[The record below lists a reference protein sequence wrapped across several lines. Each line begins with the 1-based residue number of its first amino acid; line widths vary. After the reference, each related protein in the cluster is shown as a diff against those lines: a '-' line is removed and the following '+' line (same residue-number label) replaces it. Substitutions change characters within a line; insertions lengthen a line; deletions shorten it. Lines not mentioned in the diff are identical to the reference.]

1 MELYSIDMKDVKS
14 RSGTLRAEH
23 AAVTRNRIERS
34 AGRLFA
40 SRGYGATTLREI
52 AAEAGVAVQTIY
64 AVYGSKAN
72 ILRALR
78 DAVVS
83 DPAADAVYAEALAA
97 TDTADAMTAFARSIR
112 LRWEAGFEIVEIHG
126 DAASVD
132 PVIRQEASR
141 ALAGRRAGIAAL
153 ARSIAR
159 LDPDLADEERSAA
172 ILDTLT
178 LPEVYGNLVGIHGWT
193 ADAYE
198 TWLAAALRL
207 LVTRDPSDVDG

>member
-1 MELYSIDMKDVKS
+1 MDLYSIDMKDVKS
-14 RSGTLRAEH
+14 RSGSLRAEH

-34 AGRLFA
+34 ARSLFA
-40 SRGYGATTLREI
+40 SGGYGATTLREL

-78 DAVVS
+78 DALVS
-83 DPAADAVYAEALAA
+83 DPAADGAYTEALAA
-97 TDTADAMTAFARSIR
+97 TATTDAMTAFARSIR
-112 LRWEAGFEIVEIHG
+112 LRWEAGFDVVQIHG

-132 PVIRQEASR
+132 PAIREEATR
-141 ALAGRRAGIAAL
+141 ALDGRRRGIAAL

-159 LDPDLADEERSAA
+159 LDPRLADQDRTTA
-172 ILDTLT
+172 ILDALT
-178 LPEVYGNLVGIHGWT
+178 LPEVYGNLVGIHGWP

-207 LVTRDPSDVDG
+207 LVGGPI